1 MNKPIPPAK
10 YHNIRPPN
18 NNYTYF
24 EDIQNHAFLPLA
36 TSFELVNAGWM
47 ADFAMLAYG
56 NKPFIQKKLDDSRL
70 TADGF
75 VMEYFSRDTT
85 QCFVVHNDNFVVV
98 SMRGTEIDNFWGAF
112 NDWRRNLEFRPEPDD
127 SGGLVHGGFI
137 EHMAAVWN
145 DTNGVQGLKSYLQPL
160 LAGGTRTL
168 WITGH
173 SLGAAL
179 ATLAAERAVRD
190 AGFDVRGV
198 YTYGSPRVG
207 DIQFKQNY
215 EARGLNAKTY
225 RVVYDIDVA
234 QRLFPGDA
242 YTHVGQLKFIDAHGH
257 LDTDAPNPTAEDGGF
272 PEPTGEQECAVR
284 LYRVLG
290 QGSALVANAFGL
302 TIPAQF
308 ADHAPIYYASYIWN
322 NQ

>member
-1 MNKPIPPAK
+1 MNKRIPPATFD
-10 YHNIRPPN
+10 NIRPPN
-18 NNYTYF
+18 ENYTYF
-24 EDIQNHAFLPLA
+24 EDIENHAFLPLA
-36 TSFELVNAGWM
+36 TGFEPVNAGWM
-47 ADFAMLAYG
+47 ADFAMLAYA
-56 NKPFIQKKLDDSRL
+56 NKPFIQKKLDDSGL

-85 QCFVVHNDNFVVV
+85 QCFVAHNDNFVVV
-98 SMRGTEIDNFWGAF
+98 SMRGTEINNFRGAF
-112 NDWRRNLEFRPEPDD
+112 SDWRRNLEFTPKRDD
-127 SGGLVHGGFI
+127 SGGLVHEGFI
-137 EHMAAVWN
+137 EDMTAMWN

-179 ATLAAERAVRD
+179 ATLAAERAARD

-225 RVVYDIDVA
+225 RILHGIDVA
-234 QRLFPGDA
+234 QGLFPGDA
-242 YTHVGQLKFIDAHGH
+242 YMHVGQLKFIDADGR
-257 LDTDAPNPTAEDGGF
+257 LDPNPEDGGL
-272 PEPTGEQECAVR
+272 PEPTAAQKWAMR
-284 LYRVLG
+284 LHGLLG
-290 QGSALVANAFGL
+290 RGKAANLFGL
-302 TIPAQF
+302 TIPAPI

>member
-1 MNKPIPPAK
+1 MTKPILPATF
-10 YHNIRPPN
+10 HNIRPPN
-18 NNYTYF
+18 DNYTYF
-24 EDIQNHAFLPLA
+24 EDKQSHAFLPLA

-56 NKPFIQKKLDDSRL
+56 NKPFIQEKLKVSGL

-75 VMEYFSRDTT
+75 VMEYLSHGTT
-85 QCFVVHNDNFVVV
+85 QCFVAHNNKFVVV

-112 NDWRRNLEFRPEPDD
+112 KDWRRNLELRPKPDD
-127 SGGLVHGGFI
+127 SGGLVHEGFMQDI
-137 EHMAAVWN
+137 AEVWN
-145 DTNGVQGLKSYLQPL
+145 DTNGVPGLKSYLRPL

-179 ATLAAERAVRD
+179 CTLAAERAVRD

-234 QRLFPGDA
+234 QRLFPGAA
-242 YTHVGQLKFIDAHGH
+242 YTHVGQFKFIDADGH
-257 LDTDAPNPTAEDGGF
+257 LHTNVPNPTAEEGAL
-272 PEPTGEQECAVR
+272 PEPTGAQEWAVR
-284 LYRVLG
+284 LHRLLG
-290 QGSALVANAFGL
+290 RHSAPVANALGL
-302 TIPAQF
+302 TIPAPF

>member
-18 NNYTYF
+18 DNYTYF
-24 EDIQNHAFLPLA
+24 EDRQNHAFLPLA
-36 TSFELVNAGWM
+36 TSFERVNAGWM

-56 NKPFIQKKLDDSRL
+56 NKPFIQKKLDDSGL

-85 QCFVVHNDNFVVV
+85 QCFVAHNNNFVVV

-112 NDWRRNLEFRPEPDD
+112 TDWLRNLELKPVPDD
-127 SGGLVHGGFI
+127 SGGLVHEGFI
-137 EHMAAVWN
+137 KDMAAVWN
-145 DTNGVQGLKSYLQPL
+145 DRNGVQGLKSYLQPL

-173 SLGAAL
+173 SLGAGL

-190 AGFDVRGV
+190 SGFDVRGV

-215 EARGLNAKTY
+215 EARGLAAKTY
-225 RVVYDIDVA
+225 RVLYDVDVV
-234 QRLFPGDA
+234 QKIPPGAA
-242 YTHVGQLKFIDAHGH
+242 YTHVGQLEFIDADGH
-257 LDTDAPNPTAEDGGF
+257 LHTNVPNLTTGESGF
-272 PEPTGEQECAVR
+272 PEPTAAQQWAVR

-290 QGSALVANAFGL
+290 QGSALVADIFGL
-302 TIPAQF
+302 TIPAPF
-308 ADHAPIYYASYIWN
+308 ADHAPIYYASYLWN